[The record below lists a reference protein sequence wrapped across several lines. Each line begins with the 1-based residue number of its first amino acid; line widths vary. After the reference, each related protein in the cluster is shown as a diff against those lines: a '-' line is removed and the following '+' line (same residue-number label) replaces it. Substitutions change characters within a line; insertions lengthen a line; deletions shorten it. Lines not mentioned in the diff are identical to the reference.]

1 MRYLDR
7 PFVATALAAALTA
20 FLAAGCTVGPDYVRP
35 VTPAEE
41 ADTFVHA
48 PEGTAA
54 DSATETDVAP
64 WWRTLGDPQ
73 TAELVE
79 TALEANTDLR
89 AAAAR
94 VLEARSGLRQ
104 ARARRLPEVG
114 AGVGGSR
121 QRNSFVLPQVGRV
134 TPEATTFSDSLTVA
148 YQADLFGG
156 LRRGQQAA
164 WADLLAQEA
173 ARETVVHTVVSEV
186 VRARV
191 RLATLDEA
199 LTIARGIRDSWRD
212 TADLVE
218 GRYQRGIAGA
228 LEVRLARENLAAAE
242 ATVVARERDLDQA
255 RLALDVLLG
264 RRPGTGDVQAA
275 GLAPLPGL
283 DAVPLG
289 LPAVLLE
296 RRPDVR
302 AAEMRLAAATAR
314 VGVALAD
321 LFPGLTLNGSAGNS
335 SDVVSDL
342 LSSDTFVFSIV
353 ANLAGTLFDGGRR
366 RAAVEGARARAEGAT
381 AEYAGTVL
389 TALREVEDALV
400 REATWRRQLTF
411 LEKRLVEARAA
422 DAIARS
428 RYRRGVEELLGVLE
442 TERRLRAAEDSLTGA
457 RSALWNAR
465 IDLHLALGGDWGT
478 APPAQSSRARQD
490 PTGEEASKRQESSKR
505 QHGTHTLPELD
516 KTPTENF

>member
-1 MRYLDR
+1 MQLVDLAGKK
-7 PFVATALAAALTA
+7 VAMLGAGREGAALIAALASAGVACDLAL
-20 FLAAGCTVGPDYVRP
+20 LAETGDARP
-35 VTPAEE
+35 VHGVP
-41 ADTFVHA
+41 V
-48 PEGTAA
+48 
-54 DSATETDVAP
+54 
-64 WWRTLGDPQ
+64 Q
-73 TAELVE
+73 T
-79 TALEANTDLR
+79 
-89 AAAAR
+89 
-94 VLEARSGLRQ
+94 
-104 ARARRLPEVG
+104 G
-114 AGVGGSR
+114 A
-121 QRNSFVLPQVGRV
+121 F
-134 TPEATTFSDSLTVA
+134 
-148 YQADLFGG
+148 
-156 LRRGQQAA
+156 
-164 WADLLAQEA
+164 
-173 ARETVVHTVVSEV
+173 
-186 VRARV
+186 
-191 RLATLDEA
+191 
-199 LTIARGIRDSWRD
+199 
-212 TADLVE
+212 TAD
-218 GRYQRGIAGA
+218 A
-228 LEVRLARENLAAAE
+228 LARFDIL
-242 ATVVARERDLDQA
+242 VRSPGICLY
-255 RLALDVLLG
+255 
-264 RRPGTGDVQAA
+264 RP
-275 GLAPLPGL
+275 
-283 DAVPLG
+283 
-289 LPAVLLE
+289 E
-296 RRPDVR
+296 
-302 AAEMRLAAATAR
+302 LAAATAR